1 MPKFVGIL
9 FLVSMSKFPELDIPD
24 FYKLSKE
31 SWWNPKVYSPMVF
44 NEKIMNMAEK
54 LKPGTIEY
62 DDFWDEMDYY
72 CINGFKPKGKMPR
85 ISGRYFFYLN
95 FCKIKLLPKGGKMK
109 VMRNP
114 LYRDLDHWLF
124 LEIEAAEKY
133 GYGLIIAKPRQ
144 VGLSEIGSGCGAYN
158 LRFYKGSEIAVATGH
173 SDKFKEFKQKLEST
187 IANIHPA
194 YQVREDTNNEHLLE
208 YQYYD
213 VVNKT
218 RKVGGI
224 QTKARFKTMY
234 ANSGAFEGINNCK
247 LAIFEE
253 AGLFENLTMSF
264 KATAPAFRSG
274 ALQYGL
280 PMVYGCVCAGTK
292 VWTNDGRLVN
302 IEDLQQSDGIIGYD
316 GNGASK
322 EPIIWQKP
330 SAKKPCY
337 RIKTT
342 GGVLECSHDHPLMS
356 VIRKKKN
363 KRLTTFKKA
372 EELNVGDIL
381 MCLSEVPVFGN
392 EKVKD
397 ARLLGLMIGDG
408 NYTKKQIPQLS
419 VGDFEIGNYIKK
431 RYDCKTYKT
440 KIKKG
445 GGVYESIGIKGIKE
459 LFVKHG
465 MYGQVKLEKRLPSD
479 IHTFDKKSL
488 SEFIGG
494 LYDADGN
501 VYYNKKKNSIRVVL
515 SSICEELLIEV
526 KYQLMKFGIKSC
538 VVKEK
543 RNLSSVQEEYQGQKE
558 FIFRLYINRN
568 TDVNKFHDN
577 IKLLVKNKQDVLSKI
592 KEINTKNSIKNSD
605 CYFEMTNEKGAYFKD
620 MNLLKGMYPERIT
633 SIEFIGDKEIYN
645 LNAGNTHTY
654 LSNTFI
660 SANTGGELDSG
671 AKGYDEMWREHE
683 AYNLKP
689 LFVSATHFFPGKGK
703 DKDGKEIDF
712 FDYDKGVTNRE
723 AAKEY
728 ILEDRKIA
736 SRTSKDVYIKH
747 LQTYP
752 LSPSE
757 VFIKT
762 KGGVLDLVR
771 LNFQL
776 KEIRE
781 GNSFEPVLRGRLDWV
796 DSPETSKLLQRAK
809 NLKEK
814 TKIRIANG
822 SKVKFVVDE
831 EGPMYKQGNPIN
843 QNITHLNY
851 KPDIG
856 GCDSYDEQANEQNGP
871 LSAGAI
877 VAYRCFSGPTR
888 EFNYPVGV
896 LCQRGDASFDDDEFY
911 ENAVKFAVYWD
922 IEVLIEYSKIL
933 LFRYFHDVGAEKY
946 LKNKP
951 ELEGG
956 VTSNHRN
963 TYGLKVQGLIPLLT
977 KLLKL
982 EIKENISKYFIESVV
997 LDLMKFGE
1005 ENTDISMALAMCLA
1019 HRMDIFE
1026 EITEDIEVD
1035 RGSYFHNN
1043 LTDAGSGYYIDIDG
1057 NLRSSMT
1064 GIENEVEAFIPE
1076 RDLSSY
1082 EYKTYMDN
1090 RQRKKE
1096 EQEKREKDY
1105 IQRSKEAG
1113 IDKSI
1118 LDLIIKEKQEWK
1130 NREQ

>member
-1 MPKFVGIL
+1 
-9 FLVSMSKFPELDIPD
+9 MSKFPELDIPD

-280 PMVYGCVCAGTK
+280 PMVYG
-292 VWTNDGRLVN
+292 
-302 IEDLQQSDGIIGYD
+302 
-316 GNGASK
+316 
-322 EPIIWQKP
+322 
-330 SAKKPCY
+330 
-337 RIKTT
+337 
-342 GGVLECSHDHPLMS
+342 
-356 VIRKKKN
+356 
-363 KRLTTFKKA
+363 
-372 EELNVGDIL
+372 
-381 MCLSEVPVFGN
+381 
-392 EKVKD
+392 
-397 ARLLGLMIGDG
+397 
-408 NYTKKQIPQLS
+408 
-419 VGDFEIGNYIKK
+419 
-431 RYDCKTYKT
+431 
-440 KIKKG
+440 
-445 GGVYESIGIKGIKE
+445 
-459 LFVKHG
+459 
-465 MYGQVKLEKRLPSD
+465 
-479 IHTFDKKSL
+479 
-488 SEFIGG
+488 
-494 LYDADGN
+494 
-501 VYYNKKKNSIRVVL
+501 
-515 SSICEELLIEV
+515 
-526 KYQLMKFGIKSC
+526 
-538 VVKEK
+538 
-543 RNLSSVQEEYQGQKE
+543 
-558 FIFRLYINRN
+558 
-568 TDVNKFHDN
+568 
-577 IKLLVKNKQDVLSKI
+577 
-592 KEINTKNSIKNSD
+592 
-605 CYFEMTNEKGAYFKD
+605 
-620 MNLLKGMYPERIT
+620 
-633 SIEFIGDKEIYN
+633 
-645 LNAGNTHTY
+645 
-654 LSNTFI
+654 
-660 SANTGGELDSG
+660 TGGELDSG

-1118 LDLIIKEKQEWK
+1118 LDLIIKEKQEWE

>member
-1 MPKFVGIL
+1 
-9 FLVSMSKFPELDIPD
+9 MSKFPELNIPD
-24 FYKLSKE
+24 FYQLSKE
-31 SWWNPKVYSPMVF
+31 KWWDPRVYSPMVF
-44 NEKIMNMAEK
+44 NERIKNMADK

-72 CINGFKPKGKMPR
+72 CINGFKPKGRMPR

-95 FCKIKLLPKGGKMK
+95 FCKIKLLPEGGRMK
-109 VMRNP
+109 VIRNP

-124 LEIEAAEKY
+124 LEIEGAEKY

-144 VGLSEIGSGCGAYN
+144 VGLSEIGAACGTYN

-173 SDKFKEFKQKLEST
+173 SDKYKEFKQKLEAT
-187 IANIHPA
+187 ISNVHPA
-194 YQVREDTNNEHLLE
+194 YRVKEDTNNDSLLE

-213 VVNKT
+213 NVNKV
-218 RKVGGI
+218 RKIGGI

-292 VWTNDGRLVN
+292 IWTNDGRLVN
-302 IEDLQQSDGIIGYD
+302 IEDLQKEDGIIGYD

-322 EPIIWQKP
+322 EPITYMQP
-330 SAKKPCY
+330 PAEKPCY
-337 RIKTT
+337 RITT
-342 GGVLECSHDHPLMS
+342 NSGTILECSDDHPILYSKKTLKKSKRVNGKKVSYKTTDWKQAKDLKVGEQVSMIDEVPIWS
-356 VIRKKKN
+356 DKKMWSPRLVGLLIGDGSYGFDKTPILSSADKEVHNFISNFDFNIERHSKTKDGRDYKEIRIKGITKQLRDIGIYGQTKNN
-363 KRLTTFKKA
+363 KRLPKDVHSYCQDDVC
-372 EELNVGDIL
+372 EL
-381 MCLSEVPVFGN
+381 
-392 EKVKD
+392 
-397 ARLLGLMIGDG
+397 
-408 NYTKKQIPQLS
+408 
-419 VGDFEIGNYIKK
+419 
-431 RYDCKTYKT
+431 
-440 KIKKG
+440 
-445 GGVYESIGIKGIKE
+445 
-459 LFVKHG
+459 
-465 MYGQVKLEKRLPSD
+465 
-479 IHTFDKKSL
+479 
-488 SEFIGG
+488 IGG
-494 LYDADGN
+494 FFDADGSVSKRN
-501 VYYNKKKNSIRVVL
+501 IIL
-515 SSICEELLIEV
+515 TSSCYELLFET
-526 KYQLMKFGIKSC
+526 KLLLQKLGIHST
-538 VVKEK
+538 
-543 RNLSSVQEEYQGQKE
+543 
-558 FIFRLYINRN
+558 INRVKAYN
-568 TDVNKFHDN
+568 RNEKDKNDYFKLHILENVSIKRFYEKIKFL
-577 IKLLVKNKQDVLSKI
+577 IKYKQDKLELLYK
-592 KEINTKNSIKNSD
+592 SIKNKIDKRSI
-605 CYFEMTNEKGAYFKD
+605 YIPGVKF
-620 MNLLKGMYPERIT
+620 ERII
-633 SIEFIGDKEIYN
+633 SVEYIGYKPIYN
-645 LNAGNTHTY
+645 LTAGNSHTY
-654 LSNTFI
+654 IANGIITH
-660 SANTGGELDSG
+660 NTGGELDSG

-683 AYNLKP
+683 AYNLKQ
-689 LFVSATHFFPGKGK
+689 LFVSATHFFPGEAK
-703 DKDGKEIDF
+703 DKNGKKINF
-712 FDYDKGVTNRE
+712 FDYQKGVTNRE
-723 AAKEY
+723 LAKEY
-728 ILEDRKIA
+728 ILNDRKIA

-781 GNSFEPVLRGRLDWV
+781 GNSFEPVLRGRLEWV
-796 DSPETSKLLQRAK
+796 DAPETTRLLQRAK

-814 TKIRIANG
+814 TKIRIANE

-843 QNITHLNY
+843 PNINHLSY

-856 GCDSYDEQANEQNGP
+856 GCDSYDEEANEANGP

-877 VAYRCFSGPTR
+877 IAYRCFSGPTR

-896 LCQRGDASFDDDEFY
+896 LYQRGDASFDDDEFY

-922 IEVLIEYSKIL
+922 MEVLIEYSKIL
-933 LFRYFHDVGAEKY
+933 LFRYFQDVGAERY
-946 LKNKP
+946 LKHKP
-951 ELEGG
+951 DLEGG
-956 VTSNHRN
+956 VTNTHKN
-963 TYGLKVQGLIPLLT
+963 TYGLKVQGLKPLLT

-982 EIKENISKYFIESVV
+982 EIKDNITKYFIEPVI

-1019 HRMDIFE
+1019 HRMDIFD
-1026 EITEDIEVD
+1026 EITEDIEID
-1035 RGSYFHNN
+1035 RSIYYEGD
-1043 LTDAGSGYYIDIDG
+1043 LTSAGSGYYIDLDG

-1064 GIENEVEAFIPE
+1064 NVDNDIQVFIPE
-1076 RDLSSY
+1076 RDLSEY
-1082 EYKTYMDN
+1082 EYKSYMET
-1090 RQRKKE
+1090 RQKKKE

-1105 IQRSKEAG
+1105 MQRSKEQG
-1113 IDKSI
+1113 IDTSI

-1130 NREQ
+1130 NREL